1 MSART
6 SRRGSLAGGLPAALQ
21 QEIRDARFAR
31 SSACVGHA
39 QLSGDTALAEHPRKP
54 QELQDQI
61 KRGLFLRPVT
71 ERSEPVEL
79 MGWIITPET
88 NVTVCSSS
96 SESSSLASE
105 ASEPE
110 ELEDGVL
117 AWD

>member
-1 MSART
+1 M
-6 SRRGSLAGGLPAALQ
+6 
-21 QEIRDARFAR
+21 
-31 SSACVGHA
+31 
-39 QLSGDTALAEHPRKP
+39 
-54 QELQDQI
+54 
-61 KRGLFLRPVT
+61 T